1 VKKKTNVLKIIE
13 KGKELWD
20 QHGDSVIGIVKKIQS
35 NVSKKSTGKDEI
47 DGSSKPTE
55 KGKLDLSKVSNIVSS
70 AAGLYS
76 EVTNVTASVPE
87 DEASASPTEADPIE
101 DIMVLDNDMEM
112 DDVVDDEDFFHD
124 SMDKLSDSLSAA
136 AESGFTDP
144 QAVVDALR
152 ALTEVASDTV
162 KYVAEQETKQE
173 EIRAQRDVA
182 IAKINAT
189 TACIKE
195 YLDKTFDERSAIF
208 AKQFEC
214 VDAALRTGNN
224 EMLAMSL
231 NSINSLAASS
241 PFKNL
246 ADINQV
252 QQALG
257 DGETEWDI

>member
-1 VKKKTNVLKIIE
+1 MKKKTNVLKIIE

-20 QHGDSVIGIVKKIQS
+20 QHGDTVIGVVKKIQS
-35 NVSKKSTGKDEI
+35 NVSKKSTDEK
-47 DGSSKPTE
+47 DGSSKPSE
-55 KGKLDLSKVSNIVSS
+55 KDKLDLSKVSNIVSS

-76 EVTNVTASVPE
+76 EVTNVTSSVPE
-87 DEASASPTEADPIE
+87 DEASALPTEADAIE
-101 DIMVLDNDMEM
+101 DIMVLDNDNDMEM
-112 DDVVDDEDFFHD
+112 ADVVDDEDFFHD

-214 VDAALRTGNN
+214 VDVALRTGNN

>member
-1 VKKKTNVLKIIE
+1 MKKKTNVLKIIE

-20 QHGDSVIGIVKKIQS
+20 QHGDTVIGVVKKIQS
-35 NVSKKSTGKDEI
+35 NVSKKSTDEK
-47 DGSSKPTE
+47 DGSSKPSE

-87 DEASASPTEADPIE
+87 DEASALPTESDPAE
-101 DIMVLDNDMEM
+101 DIMVLDNDNDMEM
-112 DDVVDDEDFFHD
+112 AEVVEDDDFFHS
-124 SMDKLSDSLSAA
+124 SMDKLSDSLANA

-144 QAVVDALR
+144 KAVAAALS
-152 ALTEVASDTV
+152 ALTEVATDTV
-162 KYVAEQETKQE
+162 KYVADQETKQE

-214 VDAALRTGNN
+214 VDVALRTGNN

>member
-1 VKKKTNVLKIIE
+1 MKKKPKVIKIIE

-20 QHGDSVIGIVKKIQS
+20 QHGETVIGVVKKIQS
-35 NVSKKSTGKDEI
+35 NVSKKTAEKI
-47 DGSSKPTE
+47 DGETE
-55 KGKLDLSKVSNIVSS
+55 FSGRGLSTLLSD
-70 AAGLYS
+70 
-76 EVTNVTASVPE
+76 TDSV
-87 DEASASPTEADPIE
+87 E
-101 DIMVLDNDMEM
+101 DIMVLENDNDVEM
-112 DDVVDDEDFFHD
+112 AEVVEDEDFFHS
-124 SMDKLSDSLSAA
+124 SMDKLSESLSAA
-136 AESGFTDP
+136 AESGFSDP
-144 QAVVDALR
+144 QAVADALS
-152 ALTEVASDTV
+152 ALVEVASDTV

-182 IAKINAT
+182 IARINAT
-189 TACIKE
+189 SACIKE
-195 YLDKTFDERSAIF
+195 YLEKTFDERSAIF

-214 VDAALRTGNN
+214 VDVALRTGNN

-257 DGETEWDI
+257 DRETEWDI

>member
-1 VKKKTNVLKIIE
+1 MRQKFNVGKLVDKGKKLWGKHGDAIIAVVKKKQPQEDLC
-13 KGKELWD
+13 
-20 QHGDSVIGIVKKIQS
+20 
-35 NVSKKSTGKDEI
+35 VSAEC
-47 DGSSKPTE
+47 
-55 KGKLDLSKVSNIVSS
+55 V
-70 AAGLYS
+70 
-76 EVTNVTASVPE
+76 EVERV
-87 DEASASPTEADPIE
+87 
-101 DIMVLDNDMEM
+101 
-112 DDVVDDEDFFHD
+112 DVVEDNDFFHG
-124 SMDKLSDSLSAA
+124 SMDKLSVSLSAA
-136 AESGFTDP
+136 AEGGFTDP
-144 QAVVDALR
+144 KAVANALA
-152 ALTEVASDTV
+152 ALTEVANDTV

-173 EIRAQRDVA
+173 EIRARRDVA

-189 TACIKE
+189 TARIKE
-195 YLDKTFDERSAIF
+195 YLDKTFDERSTIF

-214 VDAALRTGNN
+214 VDVALRTGDN

>member
-1 VKKKTNVLKIIE
+1 MRQKFNVGKLVD
-13 KGKELWD
+13 KGKELWGK
-20 QHGDSVIGIVKKIQS
+20 HGNAIIAVVKKKQPQEDLC
-35 NVSKKSTGKDEI
+35 VSAEC
-47 DGSSKPTE
+47 
-55 KGKLDLSKVSNIVSS
+55 V
-70 AAGLYS
+70 
-76 EVTNVTASVPE
+76 EVERA
-87 DEASASPTEADPIE
+87 
-101 DIMVLDNDMEM
+101 
-112 DDVVDDEDFFHD
+112 DVVEEEDFFHG

-136 AESGFTDP
+136 AEGGFTDP
-144 QAVVDALR
+144 KAVANALA
-152 ALTEVASDTV
+152 ALTEVANDTV

-214 VDAALRTGNN
+214 VDTALREGDT
-224 EMLAMSL
+224 EMLALSL
-231 NSINSLAASS
+231 NSINSLAAAS

-257 DGETEWDI
+257 DGDTEWDI

>member
-1 VKKKTNVLKIIE
+1 MKINVKKIVSE
-13 KGKELWD
+13 GKKLWKE
-20 QHGDSVIGIVKKIQS
+20 HGDTVICVVKKIQS
-35 NVSKKSTGKDEI
+35 SK
-47 DGSSKPTE
+47 SK
-55 KGKLDLSKVSNIVSS
+55 
-70 AAGLYS
+70 
-76 EVTNVTASVPE
+76 
-87 DEASASPTEADPIE
+87 EASANKGNTTNDPGKSVHSLLTTHTTDTPIPSQNSEHNDIPEQEPIIETSELPQPSNSEETILEVTPNVEEAEIVE
-101 DIMVLDNDMEM
+101 DD
-112 DDVVDDEDFFHD
+112 DFFHS
-124 SMDKLSDSLSAA
+124 SMDKLSSSLEKA
-136 AESGFTDP
+136 AEGGFTDP
-144 QAVVDALR
+144 KAVAGALS
-152 ALTEVASDTV
+152 ALVEVATDTV

-173 EIRAQRDVA
+173 EIRAKRDVA
-182 IAKINAT
+182 IAQINAT
-189 TACIKE
+189 SACIKE

-257 DGETEWDI
+257 DSDTEWDI